1 MDKTPLI
8 KPLTGY
14 YLSDNANVLAP
25 PYDVLSGDE
34 VRHYSEQ
41 DSLNLAHITRA
52 ETCLGKSE
60 LDDDALAYA
69 QHKLNDLKE
78 APFVKAFSEPSIAL
92 YQIKKGDHSQTGFI
106 SLTHVNKIKK
116 HEHTRQKKIAEQKL
130 LTGHLKS
137 QISPILVCYQDHD
150 ELTTLLD
157 ELCCTLSPVI
167 TTHDQQGYEHALFI
181 PFDKET
187 QERLLTLAQQLPHL
201 YIADGHHRHQTLE
214 ELSQTA
220 PDDFVPYV
228 LSVAFCEKQLN
239 ILGYHRLF
247 KAKNSQECE
256 AIIHALK
263 HDFSLQK
270 QNAPISPTRLNQVG
284 VCHKGDWYLLTIKN
298 PKLTEDSTGAGLLQA
313 HIFEPLLN
321 VTDLRADP
329 RLSFIGGETALLE
342 LEKQS
347 LEETVLGFS
356 VCPVSAKT
364 LISIADNMLVMP
376 PKSTWFEPKLLDGFI
391 LE

>member
-1 MDKTPLI
+1 MDKAPLI

-14 YLSDNANVLAP
+14 YLSDNSKVLSP
-25 PYDVLSGDE
+25 PYDVLSTND
-34 VRHYSEQ
+34 VKQFSEQ

-60 LDDDALAYA
+60 LDDEALAYSKG
-69 QHKLNDLKE
+69 KLNELKR
-78 APFVKAFSEPSIAL
+78 APFMKAFTRPSLAL
-92 YQIKKGDHSQTGFI
+92 YQISKGKHSQTGFI
-106 SLTHVNKIKK
+106 SLSNAHKIKK
-116 HEHTRQKKIAEQKL
+116 HEHTRKKKVAEQKL

-137 QISPILVCYQDHD
+137 QISPILVCYQNHD
-150 ELTTLLD
+150 DLTTQLE
-157 ELCCTLSPVI
+157 ELCVTLPPV
-167 TTHDQQGYEHALFI
+167 TKTLDQQGYEHTLFI
-181 PFDKET
+181 PFENEIQK
-187 QERLLTLAQQLPHL
+187 RLLTLAEQLPHL

-214 ELSQTA
+214 ELSHSLPQ
-220 PDDFVPYV
+220 DFAPYV
-228 LSVAFCEKQLN
+228 LSVAFPENQLT

-256 AIIHALK
+256 TIIHALK

-270 QNAPISPTRLNQVG
+270 QNAPVSPTRLNQIG
-284 VCHKGDWYLLTIKN
+284 VCHKGEWYLLTIKN
-298 PKLTEDSTGAGLLQA
+298 PELSDDSTGAGLLQE

-329 RLSFIGGETALLE
+329 RLSFIGGEKALNE
-342 LEKQS
+342 LEKRS
-347 LEETVLGFS
+347 LEENALGFS

-364 LISIADNMLVMP
+364 LINIADNNLVMP